1 MSKVIIGNK
10 DFTVPWLELKVFKLV
25 EAQTRVFIISPSF
38 LLDTV
43 NLNQSAPNSYYP

>member
-38 LLDTV
+38 LLYTGTSI
-43 NLNQSAPNSYYP
+43 NQRNSYYP